1 MQTLVFSW
9 IWVLSESKRVFAFVC
24 VLWNLAQPISINIV
38 INHHAALKLRE
49 VLLEIVFGLFKELE
63 TCDDLV
69 RPVFTADVVS
79 KRVEVLYVLTC
90 FSL

>member
-1 MQTLVFSW
+1 
-9 IWVLSESKRVFAFVC
+9 
-24 VLWNLAQPISINIV
+24 
-38 INHHAALKLRE
+38 LKLCE